1 MGTQTFL
8 PLAPTVSVELIGM
21 EMIQELP
28 RIPLSVLLGVNFVDR
43 GEGGRNEF
51 PNQIGLWVS

>member
-8 PLAPTVSVELIGM
+8 LLAPTVSVELIGM

-43 GEGGRNEF
+43 GEGG
-51 PNQIGLWVS
+51 SK